1 MTGHGQSMKPPNAT
15 LTAAPFDLHIL
26 CRLSVTESE
35 DGESLEAQIA
45 EAKRDAAA
53 VLGVEVERVTFVESP
68 TLGRPA
74 DAATPAVKVS
84 AGYIS
89 GGSLWEQ
96 RQDLRD
102 VLDDA
107 RAGRCRAVLTPNLDR
122 VARNVEV
129 AERFKREL
137 LAAGVRTLYEGRNA
151 LDLGDDNQNLMYGMR
166 ATFSAY
172 ERAVITRRN
181 FSGHIRAAR
190 EGFYVGGNIPFGTML
205 TPTGLRSK
213 SRRYRMVVDDEE
225 MSTVHRLF
233 AMRADGASLDDL
245 VGWTQENGVRPNPYH
260 YLSRG
265 PGLTRTHIEY
275 ILKNEFYV
283 TGCFRFSISA
293 PRWPSEVVEQYL
305 DLPKPVSRE
314 LFDQLAARRARRI
327 GERQTA
333 GAYVLSGLVYHCDS
347 NTAFRAATTKTS
359 ARRYHYYYNPA
370 WGEARRALHAEG
382 KLTTAALTP
391 ADGNHPVYASI
402 PKQTLESLVLAELA
416 RLAERPTLI
425 AELVTAAEE
434 GSAAE
439 RSATEDAHL
448 RKLAVVNDAQAAV
461 ERFLEAFA
469 SGVLPMTPETT
480 RKHEELRARVHRL
493 EAEARE
499 LNRARLGGLT
509 LPDGAERIQ
518 KALASLPD
526 RLGTAQPRD
535 QVTLVR
541 ALVSRVWVDSYGQVS
556 IDLALG

>member
-1 MTGHGQSMKPPNAT
+1 MKPPNAT
-15 LTAAPFDLHIL
+15 LRAAPFDLHIL

-53 VLGVEVERVTFVESP
+53 VLGVEVERITFVESP
-68 TLGRPA
+68 AVGRPA

-137 LAAGVRTLYEGRNA
+137 LAAGVRTLYEGKNA
-151 LDLGDDNQNLMYGMR
+151 LDLADDNQNLMYGMR

-190 EGFYVGGNIPFGTML
+190 EGFYVGGNIPFGTTL
-205 TPTGLRSK
+205 KPTGLRSK
-213 SRRYRMVVDDEE
+213 NRRYRMVVDDEE
-225 MSTVHRLF
+225 MSIVHRLF

-245 VGWTQENGVRPNPYH
+245 ARWTRESGVRANPYH

-265 PGLTRTHIEY
+265 PGLTKSHIEY
-275 ILKNEFYV
+275 ILKNDFYV
-283 TGCFRFSISA
+283 TGCFRFTVSA
-293 PRWPSEVVEQYL
+293 PRWPTEVVEQYL
-305 DLPKPVSRE
+305 DLPRPVPRV
-314 LFDQLAARRARRI
+314 LFDQLAAQRARRI
-327 GERQTA
+327 GERQPA
-333 GAYVLSGLVYHCDS
+333 GAYLLSGFVYHRES
-347 NTAFRAATTKTS
+347 NSPFRSSVSKTS
-359 ARRYHYYYNPA
+359 LRRYLYYYNPT
-370 WGEARRALHAEG
+370 WGIARRVLHAEG

-391 ADGNHPVYASI
+391 PEGNHPVYASI
-402 PKQTLESLVLAELA
+402 PKQALESLVLAELA
-416 RLAERPTLI
+416 RLAERPAFI
-425 AELVTAAEE
+425 AELVSAAEE
-434 GSAAE
+434 RRAAE
-439 RSATEDAHL
+439 RSARGDAHL
-448 RKLAVVNDAQAAV
+448 RKLAEVNEAQAAV

-480 RKHEELRARVHRL
+480 RKHQELRARVRRL
-493 EAEARE
+493 EAEAGQ
-499 LNRARLGGLT
+499 LDKARRGGNA
-509 LPDGAERIQ
+509 LPGGAERIQ
-518 KALASLPD
+518 KALAALPD
-526 RLGTAQPRD
+526 RLGAASPRD
-535 QVTLVR
+535 QVKLIR

>member
-1 MTGHGQSMKPPNAT
+1 MKPPNAT
-15 LTAAPFDLHIL
+15 LSAAPFDLHIL
-26 CRLSVTESE
+26 CRLSVAESE

-45 EAKRDAAA
+45 EAKRDAAT
-53 VLGVEVERVTFVESP
+53 VLGVDIERITFVESP
-68 TLGRPA
+68 QLECPA
-74 DAATPAVKVS
+74 DAPTPAVKVS

-151 LDLGDDNQNLMYGMR
+151 LDLADDNQNLMYGMR

-181 FSGHIRAAR
+181 FSGHIRAAC
-190 EGFYVGGNIPFGTML
+190 EGFYVGGNIPFGTTL

-213 SRRYRMVVDDEE
+213 SRRYRMVVDHEE
-225 MSTVHRLF
+225 MSSVHQLF
-233 AMRADGASLDDL
+233 AMRAEGASLDDL
-245 VGWTQENGVRPNPYH
+245 VRWTRESGVRPNPHH

-265 PGLTRTHIEY
+265 PGLTRAHIEY

-283 TGCFRFSISA
+283 TGCFHFTISA
-293 PRWPSEVVEQYL
+293 PRWPSEVVEQHL
-305 DLPKPVSRE
+305 ELPRPVSRE
-314 LFDQLAARRARRI
+314 LFDQLAAQRARRV
-327 GERQTA
+327 GERQAA
-333 GAYVLSGLVYHCDS
+333 GAYVLSGLVYHRES
-347 NTAFRAATTKTS
+347 GTHFRSATTKTW

-370 WGEARRALHAEG
+370 WGAARRVLHAQG

-391 ADGNHPVYASI
+391 AEGNHPVYASI
-402 PKQTLESLVLAELA
+402 PKQALENPILAELA

-425 AELVTAAEE
+425 AELLSAAEE
-434 GSAAE
+434 HRAAE
-439 RSATEDAHL
+439 RSARGDTRV
-448 RKLAVVNDAQAAV
+448 RKLAEVNEAQAAV

-469 SGVLPMTPETT
+469 SGVLPMTHETT
-480 RKHEELRARVHRL
+480 RKHEELRARVRQL
-493 EAEARE
+493 EAEAGQ
-499 LNRARLGGLT
+499 LSRAHRGGRA
-509 LPDGAERIQ
+509 LPDGAERIR
-518 KALASLPD
+518 KALAALPD
-526 RLGTAQPRD
+526 RLAAARPHD

-541 ALVSRVWVDSYGQVS
+541 ALVSRVWVDSYGHVS

>member
-1 MTGHGQSMKPPNAT
+1 MA
-15 LTAAPFDLHIL
+15 
-26 CRLSVTESE
+26 ESE

-45 EAKRDAAA
+45 EAKRDAAT
-53 VLGVEVERVTFVESP
+53 VLGVDIERITFVESP
-68 TLGRPA
+68 QLECPA
-74 DAATPAVKVS
+74 DAPTPAVKVS

-151 LDLGDDNQNLMYGMR
+151 LDLADDNQNLMYGMR

-190 EGFYVGGNIPFGTML
+190 EGFYVGGNIPFGTTL
-205 TPTGLRSK
+205 TPTGLRSQ
-213 SRRYRMVVDDEE
+213 SRRYRMVVDEGE
-225 MSTVHRLF
+225 MRIVHQLF
-233 AMRADGASLDDL
+233 AMRAAGASLDDL
-245 VGWTQENGVRPNPYH
+245 ERWTRESAVCPNLYH

-265 PGLTRTHIEY
+265 PGLTRSHIEH
-275 ILKNEFYV
+275 ILKNDFYV
-283 TGCFRFSISA
+283 TGYFRFTISA
-293 PRWPSEVVEQYL
+293 HRWPSEVVEQHL
-305 DLPKPVSRE
+305 QLPQPVSRE
-314 LFDQLAARRARRI
+314 LFDRLAAERARRV
-327 GERQTA
+327 GERQPA
-333 GAYVLSGLVYHCDS
+333 GIYLFSGLVYHRES
-347 NTAFRAATTKTS
+347 GTPFRSAPSKTP
-359 ARRYHYYYNPA
+359 ARRYFYYYNPA
-370 WGEARRALHAEG
+370 WGAARRVLHAQG

-402 PKQTLESLVLAELA
+402 PTRTLESLVLAELA
-416 RLAERPTLI
+416 RLSERPALI
-425 AELVTAAEE
+425 AELVSAAEE
-434 GSAAE
+434 RRGAE
-439 RSATEDAHL
+439 RSAERNAHL
-448 RKLAVVNDAQAAV
+448 RKLAELNEAQAAV

-480 RKHEELRARVHRL
+480 RKHEELRARVHQL
-493 EAEARE
+493 EAEARQ
-499 LNRARLGGLT
+499 LNRAHHRAAR
-509 LPDGAERIQ
+509 PQPNDAERIR
-518 KALASLPD
+518 KALATLPE
-526 RLGTAQPRD
+526 RLGVAPPHEQL
-535 QVTLVR
+535 TLVR
-541 ALVSRVWVDSYGQVS
+541 ALVSRVWVDNYGQVS